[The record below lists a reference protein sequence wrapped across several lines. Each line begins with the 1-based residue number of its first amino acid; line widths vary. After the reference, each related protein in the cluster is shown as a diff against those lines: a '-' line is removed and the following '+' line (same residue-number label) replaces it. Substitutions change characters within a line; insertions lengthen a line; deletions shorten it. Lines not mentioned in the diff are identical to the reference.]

1 MIDDALMDATDR
13 MEKALEALRR
23 DLATVRTGRASPGL
37 VEHLKVDY
45 YGAPTPLNQ
54 LATISTPDA
63 RLLTI
68 QPWDRGSIGAIEKAI
83 LKSDLGLNPSNDGT
97 LIRLAIP
104 QLTEERRRELAKQV
118 RKQVE
123 EGRVAVRNIRR
134 DAHENSAVW
143 STSTRSPRTTFTAP
157 ETAPEAHG
165 RPHQGDRQGGPGE
178 GGGGARRLALPASNR
193 CRGRSVLYC

>member
-1 MIDDALMDATDR
+1 MIDDALLDATDR

-45 YGAPTPLNQ
+45 YGAATPLNQ

-63 RLLTI
+63 RLITV

-83 LKSDLGLNPSNDGT
+83 LKSDIGLNPSNDGA

-104 QLTEERRRELAKQV
+104 QLTEERRREIAKQV
-118 RKQVE
+118 RKRAE
-123 EGRVAVRNIRR
+123 DGRIAVRNIRR
-134 DAHENSAVW
+134 DCHEAI
-143 STSTRSPRTTFTAP
+143 
-157 ETAPEAHG
+157 
-165 RPHQGDRQGGPGE
+165 
-178 GGGGARRLALPASNR
+178 RRLEHDHEISQDDLHRAETELQKLTDDHIKEIDKV
-193 CRGRSVLYC
+193 GHEKEEEVLAV